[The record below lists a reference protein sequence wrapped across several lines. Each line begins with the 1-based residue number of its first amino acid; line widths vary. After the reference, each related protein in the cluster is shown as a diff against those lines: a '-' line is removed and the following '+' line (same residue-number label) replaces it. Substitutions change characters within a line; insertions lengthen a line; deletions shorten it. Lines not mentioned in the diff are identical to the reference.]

1 MSGDLVNAFGK
12 IALDVTG
19 RDSNELLYEILVEMR
34 IMNEHFARMRNEV
47 IERDELDDEDLLG

>member
-34 IMNEHFARMRNEV
+34 ILNEHFARMRNEV
-47 IERDELDDEDLLG
+47 IDRDELDDEDLLT

>member
-12 IALDVTG
+12 IALDITG
-19 RDSNELLYEILVEMR
+19 RDSNELLYEILIEMR

-47 IERDELDDEDLLG
+47 IDRDELDDEDLLG

>member
-19 RDSNELLYEILVEMR
+19 RDSNELLYEILIEMR

-47 IERDELDDEDLLG
+47 IDRDELDDEDLLG

>member
-47 IERDELDDEDLLG
+47 IDRDELDDEDLLG

>member
-19 RDSNELLYEILVEMR
+19 RDSNELLYEILIEMR
-34 IMNEHFARMRNEV
+34 IMNEHLARMRNEV
-47 IERDELDDEDLLG
+47 IDRDELDDEDFGT

>member
-19 RDSNELLYEILVEMR
+19 RDSNDLLFDILVELR

-47 IERDELDDEDLLG
+47 IERDEIDPEDLEV

>member
-47 IERDELDDEDLLG
+47 IERDELDDEDFGT